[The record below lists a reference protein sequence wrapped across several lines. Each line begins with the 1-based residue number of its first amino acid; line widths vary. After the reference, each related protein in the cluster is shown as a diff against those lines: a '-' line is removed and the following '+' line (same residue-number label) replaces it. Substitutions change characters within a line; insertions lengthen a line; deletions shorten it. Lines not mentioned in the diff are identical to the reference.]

1 MSKLANWQD
10 CRTALEESG
19 VVLPKN
25 DVAAA
30 KEAGRRQ
37 PRWIHLGGGNLYRAF
52 HAEVAQDL
60 LDESLLD
67 RGVVVLETFSP
78 FTVDSIYVPYNGDIL
93 QVVMGVDGAFEERV
107 LASTADSLFANVA
120 RPDELERARAYF
132 RSPELQ
138 LVTLTITEKG
148 YVLSDAQ
155 GNPMPSVREELEA
168 GPLTPA
174 TSMGTVCSL
183 LLDRYRAGAAP
194 IAMVSTDNFSRNG
207 ERFRAAVLEVA
218 SGWLKRGH
226 IPQDFMAYLSDESRV
241 SFPWTMIDRI
251 TPNPSPETAER
262 LVDRGWEDLGLI
274 DTGKGTVFAG
284 FANTE
289 SARYLVVEDSF
300 PNGRPSLERVG
311 VIMCDRETAERADT
325 MKVTACLNPLHTALA
340 VYGCLLGYTRI
351 WQEMRDDELVGLVR
365 RLGYDENLPV
375 VVDPGVIDPRAFIDE
390 LLEKRLPNSSLPD
403 APQRIAADTSQK
415 MPIRFGNTI
424 RSYTERNGDAS
435 SLTFV
440 PLVIAGWLRYLMGI
454 DDDGHVFEPSPDPM
468 LDELR
473 YRLSSLTLGEHDAAT
488 VHDAVG
494 SVLSNPAIFGQDLYD
509 VGLGEKVE
517 GMLLEELGGVGA
529 VRATL
534 RHYMVQI

>member
-1 MSKLANWQD
+1 MFKLANWQD

-78 FTVDSIYVPYNGDIL
+78 FTVDSIYAPYNGDIL
-93 QVVMGVDGAFEERV
+93 QVVMGADGAFEERV

-132 RSPELQ
+132 RSRELQ

-155 GNPMPSVREELEA
+155 GNPTPSAREELEA
-168 GPLTPA
+168 GPLAPT
-174 TSMGTVCSL
+174 TSMGMVCSL

-218 SGWLKRGH
+218 AGWLERGH

-251 TPNPSPETAER
+251 TPNPSPETAEQ
-262 LVDRGWEDLGLI
+262 LADRGWEDLGLI

-289 SARYLVVEDSF
+289 PARYLVVEDSF
-300 PNGRPSLERVG
+300 PNGRPPLERVG

-375 VVDPGVIDPRAFIDE
+375 VVDPGVVDPRAFIDE

-440 PLVIAGWLRYLMGI
+440 PLVIAGWLRYLMGV

-473 YRLSSLTLGEHDAAT
+473 CRLSSLTLGERDAAT
-488 VHDAVG
+488 VHGAVG

-517 GMLLEELGGVGA
+517 GMLLEELGGIGA

-534 RHYMVQI
+534 RHYMAQT

>member
-30 KEAGRRQ
+30 KEAGRRR